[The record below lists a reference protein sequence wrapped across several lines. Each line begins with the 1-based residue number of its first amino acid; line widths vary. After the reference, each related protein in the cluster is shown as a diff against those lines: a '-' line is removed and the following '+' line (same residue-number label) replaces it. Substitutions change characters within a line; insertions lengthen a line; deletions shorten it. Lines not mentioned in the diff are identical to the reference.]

1 MKSVLQIMG
10 ALVIS
15 FAATAST
22 AETRSDAD
30 TAVETLEGFFAA
42 FSVEHYPNPEINKWI
57 TDDFLIFE
65 MGEAF
70 DWASFSAFLDAA
82 GYADWLSTE
91 WRFSDIR
98 VSLSEGAAHISYV
111 NEGEFIYP
119 DPEDRNQLLRE
130 SNRWL
135 ESVYLVKADER
146 FKIKFLQS
154 DNVTRKVVPIPHSEP

>member
-1 MKSVLQIMG
+1 ML
-10 ALVIS
+10 
-15 FAATAST
+15 
-22 AETRSDAD
+22 
-30 TAVETLEGFFAA
+30 
-42 FSVEHYPNPEINKWI
+42 
-57 TDDFLIFE
+57 
-65 MGEAF
+65 
-70 DWASFSAFLDAA
+70 LDAA

-111 NEGEFIYP
+111 NEGEFVYP

-135 ESVYLVKADER
+135 ESVYLVRAGER

-154 DNVTRKVVPIPHSEP
+154 DNVTRRSCPYPTVSGKPIYLTKRSLSQRLAFL

>member
-1 MKSVLQIMG
+1 MKRVLQIMG

-22 AETRSDAD
+22 AETRPDVVA
-30 TAVETLEGFFAA
+30 AVETLEGFFEA
-42 FSVEHYPNPEINKWI
+42 FSVERYPNPEIHKWI

-111 NEGEFIYP
+111 NEGEFVYP
-119 DPEDRNQLLRE
+119 DPEDQNQLLRE
-130 SNRWL
+130 SSRWL
-135 ESVYLVKADER
+135 ESVYLVKTGDR

-154 DNVTRKVVPIPHSEP
+154 DNVTRQVVPIPHSET